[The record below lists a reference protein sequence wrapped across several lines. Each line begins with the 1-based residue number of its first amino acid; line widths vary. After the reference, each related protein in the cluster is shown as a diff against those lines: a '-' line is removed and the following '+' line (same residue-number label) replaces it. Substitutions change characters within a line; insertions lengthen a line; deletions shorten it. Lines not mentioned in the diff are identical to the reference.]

1 VPYKKV
7 EFDNLLNIEQIE
19 APVMD
24 LFLKF
29 DTYIYTPVARHFDC
43 SPRLVTECF
52 MQNRKVISNNCYA
65 DPGFDTRYNDCI
77 NNLNSLNLLD
87 GDDILNII
95 EREINC

>member
-1 VPYKKV
+1 
-7 EFDNLLNIEQIE
+7 
-19 APVMD
+19 
-24 LFLKF
+24 
-29 DTYIYTPVARHFDC
+29 VARRFDC

-52 MQNRKVISNNCYA
+52 MQNRKVISNNCYT

-95 EREINC
+95 DKI